1 MDTKLQETIYR
12 DSNLLRQIV
21 KKMVDVRKAE
31 SAGNLPSLPEE
42 LEPLSNCLGKSDFT
56 LVVSGEVNRGKSTFI
71 NAIIGQD
78 ILPTFDK
85 ETTSQVFKIKNAKE
99 KSFSVVLEDG
109 TQLPIQE
116 NELNTYGTELANSE
130 DVKKLNGKR
139 ILFIEVHVPIANL
152 PKDVTI
158 VDTPGIGST
167 FKSHTE
173 IAKSFMQE
181 ADAVIYICSSK
192 HPIVKVDIDFI
203 KSTILPLKTSPN
215 VLFVMAKADLA
226 DSEDALADMVSRAE
240 KQLSEN
246 FVNFK
251 NIGKKVI
258 PVDSLSLK
266 ASNESSDSQIS
277 STLRFVSNYDAV
289 NNEVNQLIERQKF
302 LWLVSTFNCAA
313 RYYKKTNQFLEKQ
326 ISDYDLSETSRQER
340 LTEINN
346 KLNKFEND
354 FGATRQR
361 EITDEIANILTALE
375 TDIRTEFGSSNSS
388 ILKKYY
394 DRVDNLPKR
403 ISSEKLNFESE
414 EMSKDILDDATN
426 VWEQLSGKAIA
437 EVQDAICRYHN
448 ECQVEIDELYR
459 INVGQSDE
467 FSVDIDVTMSDRIDA
482 MRGKYFLAAFVGGV
496 VAPWTL
502 SALGG
507 ISSTAASLATSFAF
521 GPVGFAVTGATIL
534 YGIFYGNRKAKERVV
549 ARAKGEIKTHLKEI
563 LDEVYNQ
570 LAATSL
576 MHGQHQSTLTT
587 FKRSIKENATDAISS
602 IYNKIFNELQAAKA
616 EIINSANK
624 QNRVRL
630 VNQQTL
636 FNNFAISLQKLLPD
650 LKQLNNSFETI

>member
-226 DSEDALADMVSRAE
+226 DSEDALVDMVSRAE

-246 FVNFK
+246 
-251 NIGKKVI
+251 
-258 PVDSLSLK
+258 
-266 ASNESSDSQIS
+266 
-277 STLRFVSNYDAV
+277 
-289 NNEVNQLIERQKF
+289 
-302 LWLVSTFNCAA
+302 
-313 RYYKKTNQFLEKQ
+313 
-326 ISDYDLSETSRQER
+326 
-340 LTEINN
+340 
-346 KLNKFEND
+346 
-354 FGATRQR
+354 
-361 EITDEIANILTALE
+361 
-375 TDIRTEFGSSNSS
+375 
-388 ILKKYY
+388 
-394 DRVDNLPKR
+394 
-403 ISSEKLNFESE
+403 
-414 EMSKDILDDATN
+414 
-426 VWEQLSGKAIA
+426 
-437 EVQDAICRYHN
+437 
-448 ECQVEIDELYR
+448 
-459 INVGQSDE
+459 
-467 FSVDIDVTMSDRIDA
+467 
-482 MRGKYFLAAFVGGV
+482 
-496 VAPWTL
+496 
-502 SALGG
+502 
-507 ISSTAASLATSFAF
+507 
-521 GPVGFAVTGATIL
+521 
-534 YGIFYGNRKAKERVV
+534 
-549 ARAKGEIKTHLKEI
+549 
-563 LDEVYNQ
+563 
-570 LAATSL
+570 
-576 MHGQHQSTLTT
+576 
-587 FKRSIKENATDAISS
+587 
-602 IYNKIFNELQAAKA
+602 
-616 EIINSANK
+616 
-624 QNRVRL
+624 
-630 VNQQTL
+630 
-636 FNNFAISLQKLLPD
+636 
-650 LKQLNNSFETI
+650 